1 MARGRGPCDAPR
13 MDRTRWGLI
22 ALLYATGL
30 LSALQFGKVSLFLP
44 ALAERYP
51 AAPFLVSAVA
61 VLGILGGVLAGG
73 IVAKVGARRAIL
85 WAVAGSALLSLAQ
98 VPLPGFAALMGLRLV
113 EGAGHLALVVALP
126 TMMAAESSERD
137 RPVVMGLWGTFFGV
151 GFALGALVPVP
162 GPGAAF
168 AAHGVGLAALLPPLW
183 AMLPRTPGEAAPL
196 PGPVAAHR
204 AVWSSARLIAPGVG
218 HGIYTSLFIA
228 LLAFLPGILGAP
240 WLAAWLPLANL
251 SGTFLAGILARR
263 VEPGRLVTASFAA
276 SAAGFALLWVT
287 RDPWVALA
295 TFFATG
301 AIAGAGFAAVPWL
314 NPAPGD
320 RARANGGM
328 AQIGNVGTFAG
339 TPLMAAALTLGG
351 GWVIAT
357 ALAICLLGAG
367 ATAAV
372 YRAARVSSRAA

>member
-1 MARGRGPCDAPR
+1 M
-13 MDRTRWGLI
+13 I
-22 ALLYATGL
+22 ALLYVTGL

-44 ALAERYP
+44 ALVDRYP

-73 IVAKVGARRAIL
+73 VVAKVGARRAIL
-85 WAVAGSALLSLAQ
+85 GAVAVSAVLSLAQ
-98 VPLPGFAALMGLRLV
+98 APLPAFAPLMALRLA

-126 TMMAAESSERD
+126 TMMAAESSDAD
-137 RPVVMGLWGTFFGV
+137 RPVVMGIWGTFFGV
-151 GFALGALVPVP
+151 GFALGALVPVA

-168 AAHGVGLAALLPPLW
+168 AAHGIGFAALLPLLW
-183 AMLPRTPGEAAPL
+183 WALPRVPGEAGPL
-196 PGPVAAHR
+196 PDPVAAHR

-228 LLAFLPGILGAP
+228 LLAFLPDILASP

-251 SGTFLAGILARR
+251 TGTFVAGFLARR
-263 VEPGRLVTASFAA
+263 VEPGRLVTWSFVA
-276 SAAGFALLWVT
+276 SAAGFALLLAT
-287 RDPWVALA
+287 RDPWIALA

-301 AIAGAGFAAVPWL
+301 SIAGAGFAAVPWL

-351 GWVIAT
+351 AWVIAT
-357 ALAICLLGAG
+357 ALAICLFGAA

-372 YRAARVSSRAA
+372 YRAARRPAAMVNVP